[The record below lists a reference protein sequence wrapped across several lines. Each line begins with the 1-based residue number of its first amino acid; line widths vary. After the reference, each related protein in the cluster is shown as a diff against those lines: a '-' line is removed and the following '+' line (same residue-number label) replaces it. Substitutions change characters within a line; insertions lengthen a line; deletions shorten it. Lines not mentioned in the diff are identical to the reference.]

1 MKLYQ
6 NETYDLTIVLNYW
19 WMIFWILRLTFNK
32 IFSSVIT
39 LYQLKIEESELTDL
53 VARENA

>member
-6 NETYDLTIVLNYW
+6 NETYGLTMLLNYW

>member
-6 NETYDLTIVLNYW
+6 NETYDLTMLLNYW

>member
-6 NETYDLTIVLNYW
+6 NETYDLTMLLNYW
-19 WMIFWILRLTFNK
+19 WMIFWILWLTFNK

>member
-6 NETYDLTIVLNYW
+6 NETYDLTMLLNYW
-19 WMIFWILRLTFNK
+19 WIIFWILRLTFNK